1 MQKKLTITENQFK
14 QLLNEELGVS
24 EMVADL
30 SMSVYKKIEEE
41 VKIKT
46 DVETSDFYSKWNN
59 SLTFDLFGGNVS
71 CSITCYNFFTKEYYE
86 YSGVVST
93 GWSVYVSDKLFFMG
107 LTIPMISGQI
117 VKSNVIDTIQHE
129 LSHLF
134 EQKMMGKKYSDS
146 NIYSFIKTNMESRNV
161 IVSKTAQLMYGCI
174 KSEQDSYVNG
184 LYAYLMA
191 KPEMPSMEIIKKSE
205 CWILY
210 EKMCSIYNE
219 FCDEQDFIKE
229 LKKYKMTP
237 EKVMKLC
244 DNFIKKIGKVL
255 VKVKQD
261 KYKKQGFREK
271 N

>member
-1 MQKKLTITENQFK
+1 
-14 QLLNEELGVS
+14 
-24 EMVADL
+24 
-30 SMSVYKKIEEE
+30 
-41 VKIKT
+41 
-46 DVETSDFYSKWNN
+46 
-59 SLTFDLFGGNVS
+59 
-71 CSITCYNFFTKEYYE
+71 
-86 YSGVVST
+86 
-93 GWSVYVSDKLFFMG
+93 
-107 LTIPMISGQI
+107 
-117 VKSNVIDTIQHE
+117 
-129 LSHLF
+129 
-134 EQKMMGKKYSDS
+134 
-146 NIYSFIKTNMESRNV
+146 
-161 IVSKTAQLMYGCI
+161 
-174 KSEQDSYVNG
+174 
-184 LYAYLMA
+184 MA
-191 KPEMPSMEIIKKSE
+191 KPEMPSMETIKKSE